1 MKKALLKQPTL
12 DGRSYFTFPFH
23 TVHWVLKARILKWF
37 YENLQDHLDLTP
49 KEDVLFI
56 IGYWNARVG
65 SQDIPEV
72 AGKFDLGVQ
81 KEAAQG

>member
-23 TVHWVLKARILKWF
+23 TGHWVLKARILKWF
-37 YENLQDHLDLTP
+37 YEDQQDHLDLTP
-49 KEDVLFI
+49 KKDVLFI
-56 IGYWNARVG
+56 IGYLNARVG

-72 AGKFDLGVQ
+72 TGKFYLGVQ